1 MEYKNNKVKLK
12 EDMSVKWRQMGQNVG
27 IGDAKLT
34 GFDNKHHQDYEM
46 CMDSVITEW
55 INKTSDMVCTAIA
68 NAIAIMFHV
77 Q

>member
-27 IGDAKLT
+27 ISDAKLKE
-34 GFDNKHHQDYEM
+34 FADEHQKNNRN

-55 INKTSDMVCTAIA
+55 INKTSDMVCT
-68 NAIAIMFHV
+68 H
-77 Q
+77 